1 MKFVKTVRI
10 KFGKADGDYQ
20 IGQYGMDEFGNQYRL
35 MAIATKSGSIGNQ
48 YFEKGQNVWHCINNG
63 QKAIKRSLTRILKI
77 KACKI
82 KSSHT
87 LKTKVKF
94 QMIHNEDGNLVRNGG
109 SSFIY

>member
-1 MKFVKTVRI
+1 MKFVKTVKI
-10 KFGKADGDYQ
+10 KSGKAQGDYQ

-35 MAIATKSGSIGNQ
+35 MTKATKSGSIGS
-48 YFEKGQNVWHCINNG
+48 YYYEEGENVWHCTSDG
-63 QKAIKRSLTRILKI
+63 QKAIKRSLTRILRI

-87 LKTKVKF
+87 LKTKVKY
-94 QMIHNEDGNLVRNGG
+94 QMIHNQDGNLVRNGG

>member
-1 MKFVKTVRI
+1 
-10 KFGKADGDYQ
+10 
-20 IGQYGMDEFGNQYRL
+20 MDEFGNQYRL
-35 MAIATKSGSIGNQ
+35 MAIATTSGSIGNQ
-48 YFEKGQNVWHCINNG
+48 YFERGQNVWHCTSDG
-63 QKAIKRSLTRILKI
+63 HKAIKRSLTRILKI

-87 LKTKVKF
+87 LKTKVKY

>member
-10 KFGKADGDYQ
+10 QFGKAEGNYQ
-20 IGQYGMDEFGNQYRL
+20 IGQYGMDEFGNQY
-35 MAIATKSGSIGNQ
+35 
-48 YFEKGQNVWHCINNG
+48 FERGQNIWHCVSDG